1 MGGGFTVTTPLYYAN
16 ASPHMGSAYPS
27 IAADALARYAR
38 LQEPAGSVHFVT
50 GTDEHGEKIAESAAR
65 AGVATAAHVAAVSSE
80 FRSLWEKLD
89 VRFDHYVRTSADAKH
104 QSLVREVVGRV
115 QERGDIYKAA
125 YTGKYCVGCEEFKQ
139 ENDLEEGGV
148 CPIHRTPCE
157 ERSEEN
163 YFFRL
168 SKYQEDLEELL
179 ANNPDF
185 VRPEARR
192 QEVLGWLKDGAR
204 DFSISRASVE
214 WGIPIPGDDSQTV
227 YVWFDALL
235 GYISALLA
243 EGEGLE
249 EACERGW
256 PAKVHIVG
264 KDILRFHCVYWPA
277 MLMSAGLPLPG
288 GVYGHGF
295 LTKDGLKMGK
305 SLGNVL
311 DPVELVDTFG
321 ADRIRYFFLKEIDF
335 GSDGDFSEVRFIDT
349 VNADLANDVGNCL
362 NRTLNLL
369 KKNCGGL
376 LPIDSSAIVVD
387 HPVRAAAET
396 AVRTYP
402 RAMDVLDFNM
412 ACTSA
417 LSIAGK
423 CNLYLSETEP
433 WKAFKSEDAADKK
446 LAEETLVAVLEGMRI
461 LAILLGPVTPTL
473 ARDIYQQLGYPE
485 GTFEG
490 QAWTDTAWGGLDEG
504 HATERPVPLIT
515 RLEKTVV

>member
-1 MGGGFTVTTPLYYAN
+1 
-16 ASPHMGSAYPS
+16 MGSAYPT

-38 LQEPAGSVHFVT
+38 LREAAGNVHFVT
-50 GTDEHGEKIAESAAR
+50 GTDEHGEKIAESAAK
-65 AGVATAAHVAAVSSE
+65 AGLGPEAHVESVSAE
-80 FRSLWEKLD
+80 FRSLWDKLNI
-89 VRFDHYVRTSADAKH
+89 RFDHYVRTSADAKH
-104 QSLVREVVGRV
+104 RALVQEVVGRV
-115 QERGDIYKAA
+115 KERGDIYKAA
-125 YTGKYCVGCEEFKQ
+125 YTGLYCVGCEEFKQ
-139 ENDLEEGGV
+139 ESDLEDDGV
-148 CPIHRTPCE
+148 CPLHKTKCE

-168 SKYQEDLEELL
+168 SKYQEALEELL
-179 ANNPDF
+179 ESNPDF

-235 GYISALLA
+235 GYVSALLPD
-243 EGEGLE
+243 GEGVGAAE
-249 EACERGW
+249 KRGW
-256 PAKVHIVG
+256 PADVHIVG

-321 ADRIRYFFLKEIDF
+321 ADRVRYFFLKEIDF

-369 KKNCGGL
+369 KKNCSRQI
-376 LPIDSSAIVVD
+376 PVSSAEIASE
-387 HPVRAAAET
+387 HPVRAAAE
-396 AVRTYP
+396 AAASAYAG
-402 RAMDVLDFNM
+402 AMDVLDFNT
-412 ACTSA
+412 ACVSA
-417 LSIAGK
+417 LSIAGQ
-423 CNLYLSETEP
+423 CNLHLSETEP
-433 WKAFKSEDAADKK
+433 WKAFKGESEADKSR
-446 LAEETLVAVLEGMRI
+446 AEETLVAVLECMRI
-461 LAILLGPVTPTL
+461 LAILLGPMTPTL
-473 ARDIYQQLGYPE
+473 AADIYIQLGFAEGAFE
-485 GTFEG
+485 GTVW
-490 QAWTDTAWGGLDEG
+490 ADTAWGALEKG
-504 HATERPVPLIT
+504 HATSKPVPLIT
-515 RLEKTVV
+515 RLEKN